1 MYIFEPVVEYYDIL
15 ENKYKNNPKIKIFN
29 FGLSNKNQE
38 IHIAKS
44 LDWSSVFKQS
54 WQYEIIQL
62 VDFDTFVSQ
71 QAIGDK
77 KIDLISINI
86 EGGEYDLLE
95 RILQTSPEMMQSIQA
110 QFHDFVSNAQGER
123 DKILFLLGKNGYKKG
138 YSFPFVW
145 EFFTQK

>member
-29 FGLSNKNQE
+29 FGLSNKNEE

-62 VDFDTFVSQ
+62 VDFDTFISQ
-71 QAIGDK
+71 EAIGDK
-77 KIDLISINI
+77 KVDLISINI

-95 RILQTSPEMMQSIQA
+95 RILQTSPQMMQSIQV
-110 QFHDFVSNAQGER
+110 QFHDFVSNAQGKR
-123 DKILFLLGKNGYKKG
+123 DKILFLLEKNGYKKG